1 MRFPHWPFSQCR
13 PHNDASKQQQMNVVL
28 KQVVD
33 ALDSD
38 TLLVALG
45 DHGMDPKGDHSGGS
59 DIVTL
64 KSLLVSGS
72 IQRVPCYPRRIHR
85 HPISHIKPSLA
96 NDLCTV
102 RYNRLISCQRSHFLD
117 FQSLLTTSEWLD
129 HSGSDYA
136 KALDVNA
143 HQVHAYLKPNGTA
156 FRAVRSMAYGVP
168 WKLLGHVSMP
178 ASQRIGQE
186 RQSISPVS
194 R

>member
-1 MRFPHWPFSQCR
+1 MRFPHWPFSRCR
-13 PHNDASKQQQMNVVL
+13 PRNDASKQQQMNDVL
-28 KQVVD
+28 KRVVD

-72 IQRVPCYPRRIHR
+72 IQRVPRYPRRIHR

-96 NDLCTV
+96 NHLCTV
-102 RYNRLISCQRSHFLD
+102 RYDRLISCQRFLD

-129 HSGSDYA
+129 RSGSDYA

-143 HQVHAYLKPNGTA
+143 RQVHAYLKPNGTA
-156 FRAVRSMAYGVP
+156 FRTV
-168 WKLLGHVSMP
+168 
-178 ASQRIGQE
+178 
-186 RQSISPVS
+186 
-194 R
+194 